1 MKTYEI
7 KTCLLITDDPDDH
20 QAFSE
25 AIAKVSE
32 DSIVVIVV
40 DSEKARTLLASATHI
55 PNHVIIDLSMEG
67 LDINHFLDTLRSSAK
82 LALIPVLTY
91 GEPSQYA
98 DILDRRALVFFAK
111 DYEYS
116 KLQSILHDFIHNQLS

>member
-7 KTCLLITDDPDDH
+7 KTCLLVTDDPDDH

-25 AIAKVSE
+25 AIGRVSE

-40 DSEKARTLLASATHI
+40 DSEKAQTLLSSATYI
-55 PNHVIIDLSMEG
+55 PNHLIIDLSMDG
-67 LDINHFLDTLRSSAK
+67 LDINMFLETMRSNPK
-82 LALIPVLTY
+82 LARIPVLTY

-111 DYEYS
+111 DYEFS
-116 KLQSILHDFIHNQLS
+116 KLQSILHDFIHNQLG